1 MKKISNALWAEFEKI
16 KRSKVLFGTIVVFI
30 FIPLMTSLMM
40 FVARNPELASK
51 LGIVG
56 MKANIFGTSNWLG
69 YFGVLN
75 QLLGSISLI
84 GFGFITTWVFAS
96 EHTFKTMKDI
106 IALPI
111 NRSFIVLSK
120 FIIISLWSILLS
132 ALVFVVGVG
141 MGFVVGIEQW
151 STAMFI
157 EFTKSYFG
165 ATILTLLLAP
175 PIAFIAG
182 YSRGIIAP
190 LGIVIFTVILAQFA
204 GLLGLGPYFPWSIPA
219 LYAIGNNIPGMEL
232 NTSSYVILVLTFLFS
247 YWATVSWWKR
257 ADHH

>member
-1 MKKISNALWAEFEKI
+1 MKNIYNALWVEFAKI
-16 KRSKVLFGTIVVFI
+16 KRSKVLLGTIVIFI
-30 FIPLMTSLMM
+30 FIPLMTSFMM
-40 FVARNPELASK
+40 FIARNPELASK
-51 LGIVG
+51 LGIIG
-56 MKANIFGTSNWLG
+56 MKANLFGTSNWQG

-75 QLLGSISLI
+75 QLMGSICLI
-84 GFGFITTWVFAS
+84 GFGFVTTWVFAS

-111 NRSFIVLSK
+111 NRSYIVLAK

-132 ALVFVVGVG
+132 TLVFVVGVG
-141 MGFVVGIEQW
+141 MGFVVGIEGW

-157 EFTKSYFG
+157 TFTKSYFV
-165 ATILTLLLAP
+165 ATVLTLLLAP

-190 LGIVIFTVILAQFA
+190 LGMVIFTVIIAQFA
-204 GLLGLGPYFPWSIPA
+204 GLLGLGAYIPWSIPA
-219 LYAIGNNIPGMEL
+219 LYAIGNNIAGMEL
-232 NTSSYVILVLTFLFS
+232 ITSSYIILFLTFLIS
-247 YWATVSWWKR
+247 YWATLRWWKR

>member
-1 MKKISNALWAEFEKI
+1 MKKVRNALWAEFAKI
-16 KRSKVLFGTIVVFI
+16 KRSKVLLGTVVVFI

-40 FVARNPELASK
+40 YVARNPELSSK

-56 MKANIFGTSNWLG
+56 MKANLFGTSNWLG

-75 QLLGSISLI
+75 QLMGSICLI
-84 GFGFITTWVFAS
+84 GFGFVTTWVFAS

-111 NRSFIVLSK
+111 NRSYIVLSK
-120 FIIISLWSILLS
+120 FIIISIWSILLS
-132 ALVFVVGVG
+132 ILVFVVGVG
-141 MGFVVGIEQW
+141 MGFVVGIEHW
-151 STAMFI
+151 SIAMFI
-157 EFTKSYFG
+157 AFTKSFFG
-165 ATILTLLLAP
+165 ATVLTLLLAP

-190 LGIVIFTVILAQFA
+190 LGLVIFTVIIAQFA
-204 GLLGLGPYFPWSIPA
+204 GLLGLGAYLPWSIPA
-219 LYAIGNNIPGMEL
+219 LYAIGNNMPGMEL
-232 NTSSYVILVLTFLFS
+232 NNSSYVILFLTFLIS